1 MKEKKALNIA
11 IVNDNIGDKKMEEGI
26 IQRIEENKIKLM
38 KYIEKLEIRPLVEI
52 VEELKN
58 ENIEI
63 KEAFVHYVILLT
75 FDELRLNFENRLA
88 ILETIKFHEQIKMQ
102 VRANEA
108 LLEIFLDVFKRIKKQ

>member
-1 MKEKKALNIA
+1 MIILVIKVQSDIKE
-11 IVNDNIGDKKMEEGI
+11 
-26 IQRIEENKIKLM
+26 RIEENEARLK
-38 KYIEKLEIRPLVEI
+38 KYLEELEIKPLHEI

>member
-1 MKEKKALNIA
+1 MGKTLNIEV
-11 IVNDNIGDKKMEEGI
+11 INDNIGDKKMEEGI